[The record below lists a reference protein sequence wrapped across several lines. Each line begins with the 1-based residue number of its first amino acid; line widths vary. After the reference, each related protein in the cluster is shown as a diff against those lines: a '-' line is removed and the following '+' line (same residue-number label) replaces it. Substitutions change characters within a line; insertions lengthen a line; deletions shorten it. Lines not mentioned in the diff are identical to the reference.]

1 MDAPT
6 SPIEWA
12 GLTALFGT
20 VGTGAWKL
28 LTWIFGR
35 NDRRE
40 AKLDAREAELEAKIE
55 ARFAAIEQ
63 ELKDARRDLDD
74 CKQRDASNQTRLREV
89 VFVLRMVADEMHER
103 EPENPLLKS
112 MKMIL
117 ARAYPA
123 FPDDMQASL
132 DAIDRADRAPKYA
145 DRGDHV

>member
-1 MDAPT
+1 MEAPT

-40 AKLDAREAELEAKIE
+40 AKLDAREEELEAKIE
-55 ARFAAIEQ
+55 ARFEAIET
-63 ELKDARRDLDD
+63 ELKNARKDLDD

-103 EPENPLLKS
+103 EPSNPLLKS
-112 MKMIL
+112 MKQIL

-123 FPDDMQASL
+123 FPDDMQDSL
-132 DAIDRADRAPKYA
+132 DAIDRADVAPRYA
-145 DRGDHV
+145 NRGDNV

>member
-40 AKLDAREAELEAKIE
+40 AKLDAREEELEAKLE
-55 ARFAAIEQ
+55 ARFAAIEL
-63 ELKDARRDLDD
+63 ELKEARKDLND
-74 CKQRDASNQTRLREV
+74 CKERDAANKSCIGEL
-89 VFVLRMVADEMHER
+89 VFVLRIVADEMHER
-103 EPENPLLKS
+103 EPANPMLKS
-112 MKMIL
+112 MRQIL
-117 ARAYPA
+117 ARAFPTYPK
-123 FPDDMQASL
+123 DMQASL
-132 DAIDRADRAPKYA
+132 DQIDRAPLYA
-145 DRGDHV
+145 NRGDDV